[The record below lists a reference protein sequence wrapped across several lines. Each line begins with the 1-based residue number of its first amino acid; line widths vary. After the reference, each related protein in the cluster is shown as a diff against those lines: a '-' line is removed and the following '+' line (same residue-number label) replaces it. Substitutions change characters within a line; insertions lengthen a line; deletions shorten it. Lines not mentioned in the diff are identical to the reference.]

1 MAEKQQP
8 KSTPAPKTPPGQTP
22 SQDATKRT
30 DQNREHSSGANGAG
44 GVGGT
49 GGSVL

>member
-1 MAEKQQP
+1 MASQQDP
-8 KSTPAPKTPPGQTP
+8 KPKKNTPPGQTR
-22 SQDATKRT
+22 SQDPTKRT
-30 DQNREHSSGANGAG
+30 DQNREQRSGVNGAG